1 MEKGIVYKNYRENPE
16 RRRKV
21 KVSVIVAAYNAEKY
35 VIETMESLANQSID
49 DYEIIVVNDGSTD
62 NTLNILREYEDHYE
76 HITVIDKENGGPSS
90 ARNCGLDLAKGEY
103 VYFFDADDVLEPDAL
118 QALYDRAKEKRADLV
133 IAKYDIF
140 NRFQTFPVNG
150 INDLVQMERIDKY
163 DSQILWT
170 FSLCNKLFR
179 RSVIEQHGL
188 RLPPISYSEDGAFL
202 MRYVYRTNCITGLD
216 RVIFH
221 YRRMYDGEA
230 ESITASISSWKIK
243 DYIEAHR
250 IIIKA
255 AEESI
260 MLDYPQYEDIEE
272 VKEKKDEIHKYLN
285 EICRKEVQI
294 LLDQFYAKYWTLPE
308 ETARHL
314 VQEINDKMASLDM
327 CDISMLKDS
336 HPEFALDNLPVEKEE
351 LLSHAWFTIALYGE
365 KKDKEKFLL
374 SVQSLTLQ
382 NLIAIRILLPSE
394 WKQEIEEAGY
404 LQNNMEFLDVS
415 SRDELYYQA
424 LEQAQT
430 PYITFADAKVSY
442 ANNAFKY
449 VIKNFIKSSADFSSQ
464 LIYHRNFEDMQA
476 VLLSST
482 ALNSVKTGYEN
493 NPYLAM
499 DYTLANKFFKTDFLK
514 KQKPD
519 KSKSLLSHL
528 PQWYN
533 KGYFTFM
540 NDRIVFYEDLEETF
554 IDYVGTKET
563 IPMMKEY
570 LVDRKA
576 DLNSP
581 EIVPDL
587 NEIMPK
593 MLRFPSDKFGQILFR
608 KIVNFLRRYPVKN
621 RVLFFTVRKDGE
633 LEGNAKALYPYVKG
647 KKVICAKR
655 LPHNPFTKLYM
666 YYMNITS
673 RVIVTDDYN
682 RYLRHFQLRQSQRVV
697 QLWHACGAFKK
708 FGQRGTN
715 MSVAADHA
723 YHVQYNMVMVS
734 SDWIRGIYA
743 DAFDIDVHKVKA
755 LGCPRTDAFYDEKQM
770 QQIKETVYQ
779 AHPEFRDR
787 YVILYAPTFRDI
799 GDDRTQFKP
808 DLDFDRLSEEL
819 LPNQMFVI
827 CPHPVMKNKIVEKSY
842 DNIKVI
848 RDFSTNDMM
857 LVSDLLVTDYSS
869 VIFEYVLLRK
879 PIAFYCYDLLNYN
892 RGFYLNYPDDLPGD
906 IYENQADLTA
916 YLQSPVKDTLSD
928 KYDAFIEK
936 YMAACDGQSSERIA
950 KVINQYMEEA
960 EHE

>member
-1 MEKGIVYKNYRENPE
+1 M
-16 RRRKV
+16 

-62 NTLNILREYEDHYE
+62 HTLDILRKYENDYE

-90 ARNCGLDLAKGEY
+90 ARNCGLDVAQGEY
-103 VYFFDADDVLEPDAL
+103 VYFFDADDVLELDAL
-118 QALYDRAKEKRADLV
+118 EALYDRAKEKRADLV

-150 INDLVQMERIDKY
+150 INDLVQKDKIEKY
-163 DSQILWT
+163 DPQILWT

-179 RSVIEQHGL
+179 RSIIEQYNL

-202 MRYVYRTNCITGLD
+202 MRYVYRANRITGLD

-221 YRRMYDGEA
+221 YRRMFDGEA

-250 IIIKA
+250 LILESAK
-255 AEESI
+255 ESI
-260 MLDYPQYEDIEE
+260 LVDYPQYADIDE
-272 VKEKKDEIHKYLN
+272 VKENKDEIHKYLN
-285 EICRKEVQI
+285 EISRKEVQI
-294 LLDQFYAKYWTLPE
+294 LLEQFYAKYWTLPKDTIE
-308 ETARHL
+308 HL
-314 VQEINDKMASLDM
+314 VHEMNDKIATLDM
-327 CDISMLKDS
+327 RDVSMLKDS
-336 HPEFALDNLPVEKEE
+336 HPEFALDNLAVEEE
-351 LLSHAWFTIALYGE
+351 DLLSHAWFTIALYGE
-365 KKDKEKFLL
+365 KRDKEKFLL
-374 SVQSLTLQ
+374 SLQSLTLQ
-382 NLIAIRILLPSE
+382 NLIAIRILLPAE
-394 WKQEIEEAGY
+394 WKQEVEEAG
-404 LQNNMEFLDVS
+404 LFRNNMTFLNVS

-424 LEQAQT
+424 LELADT

-449 VIKNFIKSSADFSSQ
+449 VIKNFIKSPADFSSE
-464 LIYHRNFEDMQA
+464 LIYHRNFGDMQA
-476 VLLSST
+476 VLFST
-482 ALNSVKTGYEN
+482 VALNSVKTGYEN
-493 NPYLAM
+493 NPYLGM
-499 DYTLANKFFKTDFLK
+499 DYTLANKFFKTSFLR
-514 KQKPD
+514 KQKLD

-528 PQWYN
+528 PEWYY

-540 NDRIVFYEDLEETF
+540 NDQIVFYEDLEATYV
-554 IDYVGTKET
+554 DYVGTEET
-563 IPMMKEY
+563 IPLMKEY
-570 LVDRKA
+570 LIDRQA

-593 MLRFPSDKFGQILFR
+593 MLSFPSENIGQILFR
-608 KIVNFLRRYPVKN
+608 KIVNFLRRFPVKN
-621 RVLFFTVRKDGE
+621 QVLFYTVRKDGE

-647 KKVICAKR
+647 KKVICARR
-655 LPHNPFTKLYM
+655 LPHNPITKLYM
-666 YYMNITS
+666 YYRNITS

-715 MSVAADHA
+715 MSIAADHA
-723 YHVQYNMVMVS
+723 YHAQYNMMTVS
-734 SDWIRGIYA
+734 SDQIRGIYA

-755 LGCPRTDAFYDEKQM
+755 LGCPRTDAFYDEKRMEQT
-770 QQIKETVYQ
+770 KEKVYE
-779 AHPEFRDR
+779 AHPELRNR
-787 YVILYAPTFRDI
+787 YVILNAPTFRDI

-819 LPNQMFVI
+819 LPEQMFVV
-827 CPHPVMKNKIVEKSY
+827 CPHPIMKNKIVEKSY
-842 DNIKVI
+842 DNIEVI

-857 LVSDLLVTDYSS
+857 LVSDMLLTDYSS

-879 PIAFYCYDLLNYN
+879 PIAFYCYDLINYN

-906 IYENQADLTA
+906 IYENQTDLMA
-916 YLQSPVKDTLSD
+916 YLRSPEKDTLTE
-928 KYDAFIEK
+928 KYNQFIEK
-936 YMAACDGQSSERIA
+936 YMAACDGHSSERIA
-950 KVINQYMEEA
+950 EMINQYMEETR
-960 EHE
+960 HE

>member
-1 MEKGIVYKNYRENPE
+1 M
-16 RRRKV
+16 

-35 VIETMESLANQSID
+35 VTETMESLANQSID

-62 NTLNILREYEDHYE
+62 HTLDILREYENRYE

-90 ARNCGLDLAKGEY
+90 ARNCGLDLAKGEF
-103 VYFFDADDVLEPDAL
+103 VYFFDADDVLELDAL
-118 QALYDRAKEKRADLV
+118 QALYDRARAKRADLV

-150 INDLVQMERIDKY
+150 INDLVQMDRIDKY
-163 DSQILWT
+163 EPQILWT

-179 RSVIEQHGL
+179 RSIIEQHGL

-202 MRYVYRTNCITGLD
+202 MRYVYRSNRITGLD

-250 IIIKA
+250 IILESAK
-255 AEESI
+255 ESI
-260 MLDYPQYEDIEE
+260 LLDYPQYEDIDE
-272 VKEKKDEIHKYLN
+272 VKEKKDDIHRYLN

-294 LLDQFYAKYWTLPE
+294 LLEQFYAKYWTLPK
-308 ETARHL
+308 ETAEHL
-314 VQEINDKMASLDM
+314 VHEINDKMATLDM
-327 CDISMLKDS
+327 CDISMLKDT
-336 HPEFALDNLPVEKEE
+336 HPEFALDHLPVEEDE

-382 NLIAIRILLPSE
+382 NLIAIRILIPKE
-394 WKQEIEEAGY
+394 WKQDIEESGY
-404 LQNNMEFLDVS
+404 LQNNMVFMDVS
-415 SRDELYYQA
+415 SRDEFYYQA
-424 LEQAQT
+424 LEMAET

-449 VIKNFIKSSADFSSQ
+449 VIKNFIKSPADFSSE
-464 LIYHRNFEDMQA
+464 LIYHRNFGDMQA
-476 VLLSST
+476 VLFSSIV
-482 ALNSVKTGYEN
+482 LNSLKIGYEN
-493 NPYLAM
+493 NPYLGM

-514 KQKPD
+514 KQKLD
-519 KSKSLLSHL
+519 KSRSLLSHL
-528 PQWYN
+528 PEWYN

-540 NDRIVFYEDLEETF
+540 NDQIVFYEDWEDTYV
-554 IDYVGTKET
+554 DYVGTEET

-593 MLRFPSDKFGQILFR
+593 MLRFPSENIVQILFR
-608 KIVNFLRRYPVKN
+608 KIVNFLRRYPVKDQ
-621 RVLFFTVRKDGE
+621 VLFYTIRKDGE
-633 LEGNAKALYPYVKG
+633 LEGNAKALYPYVRG
-647 KKVICAKR
+647 KKVICARR
-655 LPHNPFTKLYM
+655 LPHNPITKLYM

-673 RVIVTDDYN
+673 RVIVTDDYD

-715 MSVAADHA
+715 MSIAADHA
-723 YHVQYNMVMVS
+723 YHAQYNMVMVS
-734 SDWIRGIYA
+734 SDWIRSIYA
-743 DAFDIDVHKVKA
+743 DAFDIDVHRVKA
-755 LGCPRTDAFYDEKQM
+755 LGCPRTDAFYDEKQLE
-770 QQIKETVYQ
+770 QTKEKVYE

-808 DLDFDRLSEEL
+808 DLDFDRLSREL
-819 LPNQMFVI
+819 LPDQMFVI
-827 CPHPVMKNKIVEKSY
+827 CPHPIMKNRIIDKSY

-857 LVSDLLVTDYSS
+857 LVSDMLLTDYSS
-869 VIFEYVLLRK
+869 VIFEYALLHK

-906 IYENQADLTA
+906 IYENQTDLTE
-916 YLQSPVKDTLSD
+916 YLRSPVKDTLSE
-928 KYDAFIEK
+928 KYDQFIEK
-936 YMAACDGQSSERIA
+936 YMAACDGHSSERIA
-950 KVINQYMEEA
+950 EVINQYMEEA
-960 EHE
+960 KHE